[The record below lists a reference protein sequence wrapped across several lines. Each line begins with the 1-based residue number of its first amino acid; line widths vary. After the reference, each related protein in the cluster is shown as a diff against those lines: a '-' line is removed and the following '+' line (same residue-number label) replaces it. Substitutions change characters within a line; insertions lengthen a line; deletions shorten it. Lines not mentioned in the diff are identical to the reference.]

1 MDIKIDNL
9 ELDHLVA
16 EITGISGA
24 AFILGQAL
32 CASDAAMHADAAF
45 SIGLHLCHVRDKID
59 RLLNECKEDDEDGK
73 RKS

>member
-1 MDIKIDNL
+1 MAIKIDNL
-9 ELDHLVA
+9 EFDNLCT
-16 EITGISGA
+16 EITGIAGS

-32 CASDAAMHADAAF
+32 CASDSEMHADAAF